1 MVAVLFICI
10 AIFLLIGM
18 PIAFAM
24 GTGALLALLSN
35 GELPLE
41 LIPQRMFLGLDS
53 WLLLAIPLFML
64 AGQLMTTGG
73 MSKRIIAFSSE
84 LLCFIRGSLG
94 MICVAA
100 SMIFA
105 GVTGSS
111 VASTAAIGSIML
123 PEMKKKGYNMEFATA
138 LQAAAGA
145 IGPVIPP
152 SLMMILIGYLTGTSA
167 VDLFLGGVVPGVF
180 IGIGLMVVVY
190 FHAAKGGDSY
200 LPAKVTFS
208 LNRVC
213 KTGISALPGL
223 GLPFII
229 IFGILGGIFTVTE
242 AAVVAVVYGFIVG
255 VFVHKEIKL
264 KDMPNILFNSAE
276 LATIILFILAA
287 TSIFGWLITVN
298 DVPEKLAGFML
309 ANVTSQ
315 FGFFMLYIILLII
328 VGMLMESFSA
338 SIVLIPLVFPLAKS
352 FGIDP
357 VHFGVLTTVGWAI
370 GYITPPFGVTLF
382 VSCSLT
388 GKSIREVTP
397 HVLPITVSM
406 LIVLLIITFFPRI
419 VLWFPELFK

>member
-123 PEMKKKGYNMEFATA
+123 PEMKKKGYNMGFATA

-213 KTGISALPGL
+213 KTGISALPG
-223 GLPFII
+223 
-229 IFGILGGIFTVTE
+229 
-242 AAVVAVVYGFIVG
+242 
-255 VFVHKEIKL
+255 
-264 KDMPNILFNSAE
+264 
-276 LATIILFILAA
+276 
-287 TSIFGWLITVN
+287 
-298 DVPEKLAGFML
+298 
-309 ANVTSQ
+309 
-315 FGFFMLYIILLII
+315 
-328 VGMLMESFSA
+328 
-338 SIVLIPLVFPLAKS
+338 
-352 FGIDP
+352 
-357 VHFGVLTTVGWAI
+357 
-370 GYITPPFGVTLF
+370 
-382 VSCSLT
+382 
-388 GKSIREVTP
+388 
-397 HVLPITVSM
+397 
-406 LIVLLIITFFPRI
+406 
-419 VLWFPELFK
+419 

>member
-1 MVAVLFICI
+1 MVAVLLICI

-35 GELPLE
+35 GELPLG

-84 LLCFIRGSLG
+84 LFCFIKGSLG

-264 KDMPNILFNSAE
+264 KNMPNILSDSAE

-315 FGFFMLYIILLII
+315 FGFFVLYIMLLII

-382 VSCSLT
+382 VACSLS
-388 GKSIREVTP
+388 GKSIRKVTP
-397 HVLPITVSM
+397 HVLPITASM
-406 LIVLLIITFFPRI
+406 LIVLLIITFFPKI
-419 VLWFPELFK
+419 VLWLPELFK

>member
-24 GTGALLALLSN
+24 GTGALLALLSDCT
-35 GELPLE
+35 LPLG

-53 WLLLAIPLFML
+53 WLLLEIPLFML

-84 LLCFIRGSLG
+84 LFCFIKGSLG

-190 FHAAKGGDSY
+190 FHAAKGGASY
-200 LPAKVTFS
+200 LPATVTFS
-208 LNRVC
+208 LKRVF

-255 VFVHKEIKL
+255 MFVHKEIKL
-264 KDMPNILFNSAE
+264 KDMPNILSDSAE

-309 ANVTSQ
+309 ANVTTQ
-315 FGFFMLYIILLII
+315 FSFFMLYIILLII

-338 SIVLIPLVFPLAKS
+338 SIVLIPLVFPLAMS

-382 VSCSLT
+382 VACSLT
-388 GKSIREVTP
+388 GKSIRKVTP

-406 LIVLLIITFFPRI
+406 LIVLLIITFFPKI
-419 VLWFPELFK
+419 VLWLPELLK

>member
-35 GELPLE
+35 GELPLG

-84 LLCFIRGSLG
+84 LFCFIKGSLG

-200 LPAKVTFS
+200 LPATVTFS
-208 LNRVC
+208 LKRVG

-264 KDMPNILFNSAE
+264 KNMPNILSDSAE

-315 FGFFMLYIILLII
+315 FVFFMLYIMLLII

-382 VSCSLT
+382 VACSLS
-388 GKSIREVTP
+388 GKSIRKVTP
-397 HVLPITVSM
+397 HVLPITASM
-406 LIVLLIITFFPRI
+406 LIVLLIITFFPKI
-419 VLWFPELFK
+419 VLWLPELFK

>member
-24 GTGALLALLSN
+24 GTGALLALLLN
-35 GELPLE
+35 GELPLG

-84 LLCFIRGSLG
+84 LFCFIKGSLG

-190 FHAAKGGDSY
+190 FHAAKGGSSY
-200 LPAKVTFS
+200 LPVKVTFS
-208 LNRVC
+208 LKKVG
-213 KTGISALPGL
+213 KAGISALPGL

-264 KDMPNILFNSAE
+264 KNMPNILSDSAE

-315 FGFFMLYIILLII
+315 FVFFMLYIMLLII

-338 SIVLIPLVFPLAKS
+338 SIVLIPLIFPLAKS

-382 VSCSLT
+382 VACSLS
-388 GKSIREVTP
+388 GKSIRKVTP
-397 HVLPITVSM
+397 HVLPITASM
-406 LIVLLIITFFPRI
+406 LIVLLVITFFPKI
-419 VLWFPELFK
+419 VLWLPELFK